1 MITFEGPINILL
13 VDDHPDN
20 LLALEAVL
28 GDMNYNLVKCMS
40 GEEAL
45 RYLLKDDFA
54 VIVLDVQ
61 MPGMDGFETAK
72 LIKARERTKEIPIMF
87 ITATSKETEHFH
99 TGYAAG
105 AIDYMTKPFVPQIL
119 RTKIEGFV
127 NMYIS
132 NKKLQLQTEL
142 LQQKTRELEKMNK
155 ELLRT
160 AYQLTKTE
168 AQARVIRET
177 SIDTMITF
185 DEEGR
190 IMTVNPAL
198 EQMFAYTEE
207 DVLDKPIAM
216 LVPALAGIDM
226 MAVANGSES
235 NREGGR
241 LMEVVPVRSDG
252 TTFFA
257 EIQIGVAVVD
267 SERIFACTIS
277 DVTEQKLF
285 ERELMEAK
293 EAAEIAARAKTDFL
307 AMVSHEIRTPMNGVI
322 GMSALL
328 LETEMSEEQKEYV
341 EIIGK
346 SGEALL
352 SVINDILDY
361 SKIESG
367 KMEIEEVPFELA
379 DCLGETFDL
388 FTVKTKKQNLEMS
401 FTIDPMLEK
410 PIVSDVTKLR
420 QVLINLVGNAVKFT
434 SEGSIRVDVKLL
446 HDYGSHLDIMFR
458 VEDTGVGIP
467 EEKLPLLFQP
477 FSQLDSS
484 MSRKYGGTG
493 LGLAI
498 CKNLIELM
506 GGTISVDRA
515 REQGAAFVFTIRAK
529 HLLSVEPVP
538 EAERF
543 GPAPDQP
550 VSFSDFLSST
560 EETAACGDGPADR
573 AADVRAEEDGMGDAE
588 AASLSPVK
596 ADRSAA
602 RPGLLPGVKGRVLVA
617 EDNEVNRKLA
627 LRMLEKLGLRADIAE
642 NGREA
647 LAMLAVNRYDLVLMD
662 MQMPVMDGIE
672 AARLLF
678 ERLPK
683 EDCPPVV
690 AMTANVLPEDKEK
703 CLAIGMSDFIS
714 KPFRMEALRT
724 LVNRYIDAHAS
735 ETNQPTL

>member
-1 MITFEGPINILL
+1 
-13 VDDHPDN
+13 
-20 LLALEAVL
+20 
-28 GDMNYNLVKCMS
+28 
-40 GEEAL
+40 
-45 RYLLKDDFA
+45 
-54 VIVLDVQ
+54 
-61 MPGMDGFETAK
+61 
-72 LIKARERTKEIPIMF
+72 
-87 ITATSKETEHFH
+87 
-99 TGYAAG
+99 
-105 AIDYMTKPFVPQIL
+105 
-119 RTKIEGFV
+119 
-127 NMYIS
+127 
-132 NKKLQLQTEL
+132 
-142 LQQKTRELEKMNK
+142 
-155 ELLRT
+155 
-160 AYQLTKTE
+160 
-168 AQARVIRET
+168 
-177 SIDTMITF
+177 
-185 DEEGR
+185 
-190 IMTVNPAL
+190 
-198 EQMFAYTEE
+198 
-207 DVLDKPIAM
+207 
-216 LVPALAGIDM
+216 
-226 MAVANGSES
+226 
-235 NREGGR
+235 
-241 LMEVVPVRSDG
+241 
-252 TTFFA
+252 
-257 EIQIGVAVVD
+257 
-267 SERIFACTIS
+267 
-277 DVTEQKLF
+277 
-285 ERELMEAK
+285 MEAK

-328 LETEMSEEQKEYV
+328 LETDMSEEQKEYV

-379 DCLGETFDL
+379 DCIGETFDL
-388 FTVKTKKQNLEMS
+388 FTVKTKKQNLDMS
-401 FTIDPMLEK
+401 FAIDPMLEK

-446 HDYGSHLDIMFR
+446 HDYGSRLDIMFR

-506 GGTISVDRA
+506 GGTISVDTA
-515 REQGAAFVFTIRAK
+515 RKQGAAFVFTIRAK
-529 HLLSVEPVP
+529 HLLSAEPVP

-573 AADVRAEEDGMGDAE
+573 AADVRAEDGMRDPE
-588 AASLSPVK
+588 ASSLSPVK